1 MNMSDVPEGKSAE
14 MPRAD
19 QLAAAIP
26 DNIKAGLDTEKIENI
41 VKAAIGNPEA
51 MKADDYSK
59 LILIDNL
66 PSKYLRYPE
75 GTKLYG
81 RALDIRQL
89 KKLANMTQTN
99 ATSIIDDI
107 IRGTIKG
114 ITFDNILVSDKLY
127 IILWLRANTYP
138 ESGYSVPFFCDQCN
152 SMQTYDFKVD
162 NIGINYIRED
172 MAFEEPLELPGGDF
186 ITFKYPTIKDE
197 ERIKKF
203 RESMKKSFEKYDSD
217 TLALCMTVNE
227 INGKSLSLIETY
239 EYVSNI
245 KIYSQIK
252 GFVSEFDFGISDEL
266 TVTCN
271 SCGGTAQ
278 VGLSFREDF
287 FIPAYRFGKYSRN
300 GIQNK

>member
-1 MNMSDVPEGKSAE
+1 MNMSDVHDEKKAETPRPE
-14 MPRAD
+14 M
-19 QLAAAIP
+19 LAAAIP
-26 DNIKAGLDTEKIENI
+26 ANVKAGLDADKIESI
-41 VKAAIGNPEA
+41 VRAAVKGPDT

-59 LILIDNL
+59 LILIENI

-81 RALDIRQL
+81 RAMDIKQL
-89 KKLANMTQTN
+89 KKLANMTPAN
-99 ATSIIDDI
+99 ATGIIDDI
-107 IRGTIKG
+107 LRGTIKG
-114 ITFDNILVSDKLY
+114 IAFEDILVSDKLY
-127 IILWLRANTYP
+127 LILWLRANTYP
-138 ESGYSVPFFCDQCN
+138 ESGYSVPFFCNQCN
-152 SMQTYDFKVD
+152 SLQTYDFKVD

-172 MAFEEPLELPGGDF
+172 MPFEEPLELPGGDF

-227 INGKSLSLIETY
+227 INGKSLSLLETY

-266 TVTCN
+266 AVTCN

-300 GIQNK
+300 GVSNK

>member
-1 MNMSDVPEGKSAE
+1 MNMSDVTEPKRSEV
-14 MPRAD
+14 PRPD
-19 QLAAAIP
+19 QLAAALP
-26 DNIKAGLDTEKIENI
+26 DNVKMGMDADKIEKI
-41 VKAAIGNPEA
+41 VKAAVGTPET

-81 RALDIRQL
+81 RALDIKQL
-89 KKLANMTQTN
+89 KKLANMTPAN
-99 ATSIIDDI
+99 ASGIIDDI

-114 ITFDNILVSDKLY
+114 ITFENILVSDKLY
-127 IILWLRANTYP
+127 LILWLRANTYP

-152 SMQTYDFKVD
+152 SLQSYDFKVD

-172 MAFEEPLELPGGDF
+172 ISFEEPLELPGGDF

-197 ERIKKF
+197 ERVKKF
-203 RESMKKSFEKYDSD
+203 RESMKKSFEKYDGD

-227 INGKSLSLIETY
+227 INGKSLSLLETY
-239 EYVSNI
+239 EYISNI

-252 GFVSEFDFGISDEL
+252 GFASEFDFGISDEL

-287 FIPAYRFGKYSRN
+287 FIPSYRFGKYSRN
-300 GIQNK
+300 GVPNK